1 MGGKMR
7 KLVIAL
13 LVICVAVG
21 ASVGVVLGSG
31 STSSTAIKASAL
43 NTASVPMHRVATPS
57 ASASTAAKRAR
68 KQKLIYLES
77 NVFTLRHGDNDGAT
91 GTCPRHS
98 KGINGYFGTD
108 TPGVVP
114 TYDAV
119 GNSPRKWSIVVINMT
134 DTNARVFLGTVC
146 LKL

>member
-1 MGGKMR
+1 MR

-21 ASVGVVLGSG
+21 ASVGVVFGTG

-43 NTASVPMHRVATPS
+43 RTSSIPLHRVAAPS
-57 ASASTAAKRAR
+57 ANASTTAAKSSR

-77 NVFTLRHGDNDGAT
+77 KVFTLRHGDNDGAT

-114 TYDAV
+114 TYDAL

-134 DTNARVFLGTVC
+134 DTNARIFLGTVC

>member
-1 MGGKMR
+1 MR

-13 LVICVAVG
+13 LVICLAVG

-43 NTASVPMHRVATPS
+43 NTSSVPMHRVATPS
-57 ASASTAAKRAR
+57 AGASTAVTKSTRR
-68 KQKLIYLES
+68 QKLIYLES

-134 DTNARVFLGTVC
+134 DINARIFVGTVC

>member
-1 MGGKMR
+1 MR

-13 LVICVAVG
+13 LVVCVAVG
-21 ASVGVVLGSG
+21 ASVGVVFGTG

-43 NTASVPMHRVATPS
+43 DTASIPMHRVAAPS
-57 ASASTAAKRAR
+57 ANASTAAAKRSR
-68 KQKLIYLES
+68 RQKVIYLET
-77 NVFTLRHGDNDGAT
+77 NVFTLRHGANDGAT

-98 KGINGYFGTD
+98 KGINGYFGSD

-119 GNSPRKWSIVVINMT
+119 GGSPRKWSIVVINMT
-134 DTNARVFLGTVC
+134 TTNAHVFLGTVC
-146 LKL
+146 LKLLS